1 MAGPVNDSRFE
12 SLNKVLISNGDLK
25 VSDVFVGYV
34 ELSLAFH
41 LRTFFSESRH
51 ESVEIGLELF
61 LDTVG
66 PLLFSVKLRNIFV
79 CHFCQKV
86 VEWVVVDLT
95 SNDLLINPL

>member
-66 PLLFSVKLRNIFV
+66 PLLFSVKLGNIFI
-79 CHFCQKV
+79 CHFCQKII
-86 VEWVVVDLT
+86 ERVVVYLT
-95 SNDLLINPL
+95 SYDLLIDSL